1 MYDTWQHLTAIALFF
16 TEDDDPKKKK
26 SISQSM
32 FSKFDCC
39 YDRRL
44 LFFHKIAVKKS
55 LPYIIQSKWLL
66 HNLTLN
72 YFYIYVQLTGKHFKF
87 CLSSLITKD
96 VGARTFLANV
106 YFELVK
112 QRIYSRD
119 LVQSNTKI
127 VLMTLL
133 EKK

>member
-26 SISQSM
+26 INITVNV
-32 FSKFDCC
+32 FKIW
-39 YDRRL
+39 L
-44 LFFHKIAVKKS
+44 LLWQTTAFFHKIAVKKS